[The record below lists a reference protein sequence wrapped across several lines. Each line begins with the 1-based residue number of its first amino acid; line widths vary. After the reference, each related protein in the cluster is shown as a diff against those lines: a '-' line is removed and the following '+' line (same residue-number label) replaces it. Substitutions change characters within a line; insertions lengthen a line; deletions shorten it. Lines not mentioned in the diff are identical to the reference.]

1 MTSPE
6 HRCAHARRDRAG
18 VLAGVLAGLVLA
30 LSLLGCGPGT
40 GGTGTGPG
48 HGTILPGAEPTP
60 DQAAWFLGRWEG
72 LNTQALWEADRI
84 RIVQGCVAVQST
96 GAWKP
101 DAAGEVR
108 LAVQIGQ
115 NIGIASQQGQLTATA
130 QPGRVMLVQV
140 RTAEG
145 NTVIAPTELRL
156 LADARP
162 LPPGC

>member
-1 MTSPE
+1 MTRPDSGAP
-6 HRCAHARRDRAG
+6 RRRRAG
-18 VLAGVLAGLVLA
+18 AAVLAMLCLA
-30 LSLLGCGPGT
+30 LSLIGCGPGT

-48 HGTILPGAEPTP
+48 HGTILPGAEPP
-60 DQAAWFLGRWEG
+60 SDQVAWFLGRWEG
-72 LNTQALWEADRI
+72 LNTQAQWEPERI
-84 RIVQGCVAVQST
+84 RIRQGCVAVQYS

-115 NIGIASQQGQLTATA
+115 SLDGLAAVQGQLTVTA
-130 QPGRVMLVQV
+130 QPGRLMLLQV

-156 LADARP
+156 MADAPP
-162 LPPGC
+162 LPPDC